1 MDDPI
6 AERVRRYILDGSNED
21 LRRLLSISQVTADPA
36 RAAFGRVGVQ
46 EGWRVLDCGCGP
58 IGALAVMAEFVGSDG
73 QVLGIDFNGPSIE
86 RARSVIAELGLTNVK
101 VAVGDVNAP
110 DIELAVRG
118 GFHLAFTRCFL
129 THQTQPAHTLT
140 QIAARV
146 RSGGWIVAHEPLRSP
161 PPRSHPDLDALG
173 ASWKLLH
180 EVMESAGAQHLA
192 VDGLAGCARAAG
204 LEVVSESGFFV
215 PMPPALGFEI
225 HASTLAAAKERAVQS
240 GVAAERDIDQL
251 VGELRAAK
259 QAGYEWV
266 SSPFFLDLAVRKP
279 ISTEASVSELAPS

>member
-1 MDDPI
+1 MDDPV

-58 IGALAVMAEFVGSDG
+58 IGGLAVMAEFIGPDG
-73 QVLGIDFNGPSIE
+73 QVLGVDFNGPSVE
-86 RARSVIAELGLTNVK
+86 RARSVIAELGLTNVN

-110 DIELAVRG
+110 DIELVVGG
-118 GFHLAFTRCFL
+118 GFDLAFTRCFL
-129 THQTQPAHTLT
+129 MHQAQPAHTLT
-140 QIAARV
+140 QIADRV

-173 ASWKLLH
+173 AYWELLH

-192 VDGLAGCARAAG
+192 VDGLPGFARAAG
-204 LEVVSESGFFV
+204 LQVVSESGFFV
-215 PMPPALGFEI
+215 NTPPALGFEI

-240 GVAAERDIDQL
+240 GVATKRDIDQL
-251 VGELRAAK
+251 VSELRAAK
-259 QAGYEWV
+259 QAGHEWV

-279 ISTEASVSELAPS
+279 TSTEASMSELAPS